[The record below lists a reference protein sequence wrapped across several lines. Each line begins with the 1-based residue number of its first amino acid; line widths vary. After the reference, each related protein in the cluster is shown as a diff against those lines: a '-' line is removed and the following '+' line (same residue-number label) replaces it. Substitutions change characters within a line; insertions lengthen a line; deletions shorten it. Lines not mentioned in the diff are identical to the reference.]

1 MYSFEGDFRRR
12 PQQNLA
18 GASAHG
24 DRLALIERAHQERQ
38 RREDYRKRTHSAVVI
53 QSFFRSYVAR
63 QHAKNIQRAIF
74 DECSKQNPNFSQD
87 ILTKQIARLIFFY
100 NKKYDLNRLVSG
112 YFKISN
118 Y

>member
-38 RREDYRKRTHSAVVI
+38 RREEFRKRTNSALTI
-53 QSFFRSYVAR
+53 QSFYRSYVLR
-63 QHAKNIQRAIF
+63 QYAKNEQRTIF
-74 DECSKQNPNFSQD
+74 DECTKLNQNLTPDLLSKQ
-87 ILTKQIARLIFFY
+87 IGRLIFFY
-100 NKKYDLNRLVSG
+100 DKKYDYNRLVS
-112 YFKISN
+112 IDICI
-118 Y
+118 